1 MYKGK
6 EPVKGGGDG
15 EDVESGGLEEGKL
28 GEDGEELEAGEISE
42 PAAQAPRPGDDVGWP
57 EDSAL
62 PTSDDQDYN
71 FDDFYLDPTIND
83 SHHYYPQP
91 DSSSRPPSTSHRNTT
106 PAVTPHPEYSLNDPP
121 SLPTRIRHVPTP
133 PAAVPSA
140 ESVPSS
146 SQAFDTEMSDSTGVY
161 SGDSDAVA
169 SHMMKTPTVHSRKAS
184 NSFNMHRRATS
195 IAATPSPGYMSGNS
209 SEESPIAGTSTSAT
223 TASSS
228 RKRQRPAT
236 VDPVA
241 EVTSTLKGL
250 SNTLT
255 QQIQE
260 SSATKEETKRLKIEA
275 RLASKELKA
284 RTARDEREHNLRVT
298 LAAQDH
304 ERAMADENRRKL
316 ELEIQLEKM
325 RKERIAMERGWSP
338 NQAGPST

>member
-1 MYKGK
+1 
-6 EPVKGGGDG
+6 
-15 EDVESGGLEEGKL
+15 
-28 GEDGEELEAGEISE
+28 
-42 PAAQAPRPGDDVGWP
+42 
-57 EDSAL
+57 
-62 PTSDDQDYN
+62 
-71 FDDFYLDPTIND
+71 
-83 SHHYYPQP
+83 
-91 DSSSRPPSTSHRNTT
+91 
-106 PAVTPHPEYSLNDPP
+106 
-121 SLPTRIRHVPTP
+121 
-133 PAAVPSA
+133 
-140 ESVPSS
+140 
-146 SQAFDTEMSDSTGVY
+146 
-161 SGDSDAVA
+161 
-169 SHMMKTPTVHSRKAS
+169 
-184 NSFNMHRRATS
+184 
-195 IAATPSPGYMSGNS
+195 MSGNS

-241 EVTSTLKGL
+241 EVTSTLKDL

-284 RTARDEREHNLRVT
+284 HTARDEHEHNLRVT

-338 NQAGPST
+338 NQAGSST